1 MVAAANVEG
10 DPDQE
15 TVPVYPGP
23 GTIPLT
29 GVSPVTGL
37 RNEMAFA
44 EIFVGAAGNT
54 AVITPEFAE

>member
-1 MVAAANVEG
+1 MAAAKVEG

-23 GTIPLT
+23 LVVIVT

-54 AVITPEFAE
+54 AVITPEFAS